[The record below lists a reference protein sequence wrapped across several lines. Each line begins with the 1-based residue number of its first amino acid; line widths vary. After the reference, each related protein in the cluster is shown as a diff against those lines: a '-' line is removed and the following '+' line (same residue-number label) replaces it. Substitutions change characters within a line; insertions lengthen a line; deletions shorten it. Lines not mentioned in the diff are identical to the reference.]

1 MNETVVRKAS
11 MFGAVGAALTASVC
25 CVGPLVFA
33 LLGLGGAGLLV
44 KLEPWRPAMMAATAA
59 FLGVGF
65 WLTYRTPKQP
75 AADATGDACG
85 CEKPRVNRA
94 GRIGLWLVTALVA
107 GLLVFPYLTPY
118 LFS

>member
-1 MNETVVRKAS
+1 

-25 CVGPLVFA
+25 CVGPLVLA

-44 KLEPWRPAMMAATAA
+44 KMEPYRPAMIAVTAA
-59 FLGVGF
+59 FLAVGF
-65 WLTYRTPKQP
+65 WLTYRKPTPAVGP
-75 AADATGDACG
+75 ECD
-85 CEKPRVNRA
+85 CEKPAVNRA

-107 GLLVFPYLTPY
+107 ALLAFPYLTPY